1 MVLGINLV
9 IHLPSG
15 DGAAPVVWCRP
26 RLRRC
31 GHIPLAQ
38 ISNGRRYDFRG
49 SHGSGLAAVH
59 VRVDR
64 QIVVGLQARQVR
76 VANACVFHKV
86 IDATGERHVDGPS
99 TRGVLV
105 AFFDRSR
112 GALGSSSDRPP
123 VVYGSSSGTGHQ
135 AQTYHGEESNGE
147 HSVFVVL
154 GSLARAADVR
164 FRVLLS
170 RHQSRVVSAAH
181 DCFERFHSHVVSL
194 QTKILVRD
202 ECDIIFEK

>member
-76 VANACVFHKV
+76 VANASVIEQKCTFKIDRCILLQVISDGGMDLRVFHKV

-112 GALGSSSDRPP
+112 GALGSSSDRP
-123 VVYGSSSGTGHQ
+123 
-135 AQTYHGEESNGE
+135 
-147 HSVFVVL
+147 L
-154 GSLARAADVR
+154 
-164 FRVLLS
+164 
-170 RHQSRVVSAAH
+170 
-181 DCFERFHSHVVSL
+181 
-194 QTKILVRD
+194 
-202 ECDIIFEK
+202 